1 MSLNLVV
8 GGGIGSRGTVVQAY
22 SEEKYFHR
30 KLRLSGQIIGFQ
42 NHALRGQV
50 HNFEVLEHVCF
61 AEVKL
66 FLAFRKCSPSL
77 LKTIIV

>member
-1 MSLNLVV
+1 M
-8 GGGIGSRGTVVQAY
+8 VQAY

-30 KLRLSGQIIGFQ
+30 KLGLLGQIIGFQ
-42 NHALRGQV
+42 NHAFRMQI

-61 AEVKL
+61 AEVKS